1 MTNAIPIQNL
11 YYLYAYAWDQFHF
24 VQRVKTGEEE
34 GPDADAF
41 FGRILVQAC
50 RQIFRRGVGREYE
63 MHEKELGQLRGRI
76 DLVRTIRH
84 GTLERGRVWCRFDEL
99 TADALVNQLIK
110 ATLVRLEGGNQVPR
124 RLAADLRKCIRTF
137 DSLGVRTAE
146 PNGEAFRRARRSRQ
160 NPSYAFLLHICE
172 LLYEG
177 LFPKHEGRAGQ
188 FASLLDDETKMSR
201 IFERFVRNFFRHEQ
215 GDFEVTSERIA
226 WDIGEQPKAVEL
238 LPNMHTDASLRSP
251 ERTLIIETKYYS
263 ETLHTHY
270 DRKVLRSG
278 HLYQLFAYVKNLEKR
293 AGPDRRAEGLLLYP
307 AVVDHVEF
315 ETTIQGHRMRAR
327 TIDLNQR
334 WDKIQA
340 QLLSMIAPAGNA

>member
-1 MTNAIPIQNL
+1 MTNEIPIQNL

-24 VQRVKTGEEE
+24 VHRVRTGEEE
-34 GPDADAF
+34 GPDAHGF

-50 RQIFRRGVGREYE
+50 RQIFRRGVRREYE
-63 MHEKELGQLRGRI
+63 SHEKELGQLRGRI
-76 DLVRTIRH
+76 NLVRTIRH
-84 GTLERGRVWCRFDEL
+84 GTLERGKVWCRFDEL
-99 TADALVNQLIK
+99 TADALANQLIK
-110 ATLVRLEGGNQVPR
+110 ATLVRLEGGQVPR
-124 RLAADLRKCIRTF
+124 RLAADIRKCVRTF

-146 PNGEAFRRARRSRQ
+146 LKREAFRLAGRAQQS
-160 NPSYAFLLHICE
+160 PFYAFLLHICE
-172 LLYEG
+172 LLYES
-177 LFPKHEGRAGQ
+177 LFPRHEGRAGT

-215 GDFEVTSERIA
+215 DDFEVSSERIA
-226 WDIGEQPKAVEL
+226 WDIGKRTKEVEL
-238 LPNMHTDASLRSP
+238 LPNMHTDASLRSR
-251 ERTLIIETKYYS
+251 ERTVIIETKYYS

-307 AVVDHVEF
+307 AVVDHVDF
-315 ETTIQGHRMRAR
+315 ETTIQGHRMRAC

-334 WDKIQA
+334 WDKIQK
-340 QLLSMIAPAGNA
+340 QLLSMIAAAGNA